1 MYILIKLILQDPH
14 ILLKL
19 ILQDPHMP
27 PFPQLT
33 NNSSSSSMTT
43 PTTTATNS
51 TTNLY
56 PHLYNTPKAPPS
68 PTTTVPVCVV
78 PSPALPATAPV
89 SVIATPSSEPVA
101 SPPQEIITYHF
112 LI

>member
-1 MYILIKLILQDPH
+1 
-14 ILLKL
+14 
-19 ILQDPHMP
+19 MP
-27 PFPQLT
+27 PFPQLS

-43 PTTTATNS
+43 PTPTTSTTSTS

-101 SPPQEIITYHF
+101 SPPQEIITYNF
-112 LI
+112 FYFVL